1 VKGVGIK
8 GVADDKVPKEPLHLQ
23 AAGIKGVTGRKGQ
36 ERTIQA
42 VGMLLLLRYRGSIRL
57 F

>member
-8 GVADDKVPKEPLHLQ
+8 GVADDKVPEEPLHLQ

-36 ERTIQA
+36 ERKI
-42 VGMLLLLRYRGSIRL
+42 
-57 F
+57 